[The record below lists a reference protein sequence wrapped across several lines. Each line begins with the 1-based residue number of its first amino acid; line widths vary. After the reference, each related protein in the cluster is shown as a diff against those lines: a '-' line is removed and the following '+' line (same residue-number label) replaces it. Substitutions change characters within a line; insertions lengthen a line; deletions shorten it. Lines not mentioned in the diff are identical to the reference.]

1 MTFDQTEMA
10 LSAGL
15 MPVVLEDIPSMPL
28 RTLDT
33 FTAGG
38 VGYTARAAYVLSKT
52 QSFKYMWQQ

>member
-1 MTFDQTEMA
+1 MTFDQTEMT

-28 RTLDT
+28 RMLDAFTRYTL
-33 FTAGG
+33 
-38 VGYTARAAYVLSKT
+38 ARAAYVLSKT